1 MNSPVDMTRVGLR
14 NSLARDALARA
25 ASFFGFWLILF
36 GSNPAD
42 LLVGALAAIVATWT
56 SLHLLPPRQWSLRPV
71 ALSRLLFRFFPQSI
85 AAGID
90 VARLALDPRMPLRP
104 GFVVYQSRLPAG
116 PTRSAFCTMVSLLPG
131 TLPSG
136 SDDDSG
142 LVIHCLDIGQSV
154 VEQLAMEE
162 ALFVRA
168 FGRERGGG

>member
-1 MNSPVDMTRVGLR
+1 MNSPVDTTRIGFR
-14 NSLARDALARA
+14 NSFARA

-36 GSNPAD
+36 GPNPVD

-71 ALSRLLFRFFPQSI
+71 ALSRLLFRFFPQSV

-90 VARLALDPRMPLRP
+90 VAWRALDPRMPLRP
-104 GFVVYQSRLPAG
+104 GFIVYQSRLPAG
-116 PTRSAFCTMVSLLPG
+116 PARSAFCTMMSLLPG

-136 SDDDSG
+136 TDDDSG
-142 LVIHCLDIGQSV
+142 LVIHCLDIGQPV
-154 VEQLAMEE
+154 VEQLAAEE

-168 FGRERGGG
+168 LGGERDGG